1 MHERRAV
8 KVLEGGLDA
17 SGLRFAVVVSRFNEL
32 VTRRLLE
39 GALSGLV
46 RHGADED
53 DVTVAWVPG
62 AVEIGVVAQKLAR
75 SGDYDAII
83 TLGAVVRGA
92 TSHFDYVCSMVA
104 SSVGRAAD
112 ESGVPVIFGVLTTD
126 TMEQALDRAGGKV
139 GNKGTEAAV
148 TAVEMARLM
157 ERLD

>member
-1 MHERRAV
+1 MPRV

-17 SGLRFAVVVSRFNEL
+17 SGLRFAVVVSRFNDL
-32 VTRRLLE
+32 VTGKLLE
-39 GALSGLV
+39 GALSGLR

-53 DVTVAWVPG
+53 DVTVVWVPG
-62 AVEIGVVAQKLAR
+62 AVEIGVVALKLAR
-75 SGDYDAII
+75 SGDYDAVI

-92 TSHFDYVCSMVA
+92 TSHFDYVSSMVA
-104 SSVGRAAD
+104 GGVARAAE

-157 ERLD
+157 ESLE

>member
-1 MHERRAV
+1 MPSV

-17 SGLRFAVVVSRFNEL
+17 SGLRFAVVVSRFNDL
-32 VTRRLLE
+32 VTGKLLE
-39 GALSGLV
+39 GALSGLR

-53 DVTVAWVPG
+53 DVTVVWVPG
-62 AVEIGVVAQKLAR
+62 AVEIGVVALKLAR
-75 SGDYDAII
+75 SGDYEAVI

-92 TSHFDYVCSMVA
+92 PSHFDYVSSMVA
-104 SSVGRAAD
+104 GGVARAAE

-157 ERLD
+157 ESLE

>member
-1 MHERRAV
+1 MT
-8 KVLEGGLDA
+8 VLEGGLDA
-17 SGLRFAVVVSRFNEL
+17 SGLKFAVVVSRFNEL

-39 GALSGLV
+39 GALSGLS

-75 SGDYDAII
+75 SGDFDAVI

-104 SSVGRAAD
+104 SSVARAAD
-112 ESGVPVIFGVLTTD
+112 DSGVPVIFGVLTTD

-157 ERLD
+157 ERLG

>member
-1 MHERRAV
+1 M

-17 SGLRFAVVVSRFNEL
+17 SGLRFAVVVSRFNDL
-32 VTRRLLE
+32 VTGKLLE
-39 GALSGLV
+39 GALSGLR

-53 DVTVAWVPG
+53 DVTVVWVPG
-62 AVEIGVVAQKLAR
+62 AVEIGVVALKLAR
-75 SGDYDAII
+75 SGDYDAVI

-92 TSHFDYVCSMVA
+92 TSHFDYVSSMVA
-104 SSVGRAAD
+104 GGVARAAE

-157 ERLD
+157 ESLE